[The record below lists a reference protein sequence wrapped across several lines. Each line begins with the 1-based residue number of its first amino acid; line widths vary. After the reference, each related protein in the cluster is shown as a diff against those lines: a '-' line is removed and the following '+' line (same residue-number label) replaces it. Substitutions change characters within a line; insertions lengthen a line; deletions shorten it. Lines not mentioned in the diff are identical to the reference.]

1 MRTLRLHEIIS
12 LPLVALVTATAW
24 SQGTQESVYRVVAY
38 VGGGASLYAAS
49 AGTPS
54 GLSTDV
60 SKFGP
65 AATVRVMWQ
74 PDHMLG
80 VGLES
85 GWTKL
90 YSYTVSGPT
99 SGKMYYSQ
107 VPLYVV
113 WSMKFWDQLNVLGGY
128 GYSHVITNLDYA
140 GTVTV
145 ATWSMGWLAA
155 CSYEC
160 PITRTLGIAGELKW
174 ITPIETHDS
183 AMTLQI
189 QLVWNIL
196 EY

>member
-1 MRTLRLHEIIS
+1 MRTIRLHRILS
-12 LPLVALVTATAW
+12 LPLIALVTATVW
-24 SQGTQESVYRVVAY
+24 SQESVYKVVAY
-38 VGGGASLYAAS
+38 VGGGASIYTAS
-49 AGTPS
+49 AGTPA

-99 SGKMYYSQ
+99 SGKLYYSQ
-107 VPLYVV
+107 VPLYIV
-113 WSMKFWDQLNVLGGY
+113 WSMKFWDALNVAGGY

-140 GTVTV
+140 GTVNV

-155 CSYEC
+155 CSYER
-160 PITRTLGIAGELKW
+160 PITKTLGIAGEIKW
-174 ITPIETHDS
+174 INPIESKDG
-183 AMTLQI
+183 ALTLQV